1 MADKYATFNADGTLN
16 LRLIKG
22 LHVIPDGA
30 TQVSEELWQRLINE
44 TDGVWTLVSDGTITK
59 GPLPVV
65 EPDYAV
71 IERQWRDGEIG
82 SSKWLRERHRD
93 QLDLSLPTTLNAV
106 QFTELLDYLQLLRD
120 WPQSRKFPNP
130 EHRPVAPAW
139 LADQRTSTA

>member
-30 TQVSEELWQRLINE
+30 TQVDEDLWQRLINE
-44 TDGVWTLVSDGTITK
+44 TDGIWTLGGDGSITK

-65 EPDYAV
+65 DPDYAA
-71 IERQWRDGEIG
+71 IERQWRDSEIEAI
-82 SSKWLRERHRD
+82 KWLRERHRD
-93 QLDLSLPTTLNAV
+93 QLDLSLPTTLTAA

-120 WPQSRKFPNP
+120 WPQAKKFPDQKC
-130 EHRPVAPAW
+130 RPATPAW
-139 LADQRTSTA
+139 IADQAT